1 MPTPK
6 ILLTRRWPGEVE
18 HHLSQRYD
26 LTINDQDT
34 PMDAAALKAALAS
47 YDAVCPTVTDK
58 LSAEVLAAAAGG
70 RVKVLGNYGVGVSH
84 IDLQACKRL
93 GVAVTNTPNV
103 LTEATAE
110 IAILLMLMTA
120 RRAGEG
126 ERQVR
131 DHRWDGWAPT
141 RMIGAAVTGKTLGLV
156 GFGRI
161 GQATAQ
167 KAHHGL
173 GMRVLYWSRKRAPAD
188 VEARTG
194 GEHCASLDDLLER
207 SDFVSLHCP
216 GGAAT
221 RHLLNAARLDR
232 MKRSAF
238 LINTARGE
246 VVDEA
251 ALAAAL
257 RDRVIA
263 GAGLDVY
270 EHEPR
275 VPESFMGLENVVLLP
290 HLGSATLETRV
301 AMGMRVA
308 ENLERFFAG
317 LEPGDRVA

>member
-6 ILLTRRWPGEVE
+6 VLLTRRWPSEVE
-18 HHLSQRYD
+18 HYLSQRYD
-26 LTINDQDT
+26 LTVNEQDT
-34 PMDAAALKAALAS
+34 PMDAAALRNALAT

-58 LSAEVLAAAAGG
+58 LTAEVLSAASNGKL
-70 RVKVLGNYGVGVSH
+70 RMLGNYGVGVSH
-84 IDLQACKRL
+84 IDVAACKRL
-93 GVAVTNTPNV
+93 GVTVTNTPDV

-110 IAILLMLMTA
+110 IALTLMLMTA

-131 DHRWDGWAPT
+131 KHEWTGWAPT
-141 RMIGAAVTGKTLGLV
+141 RMIGADVTGKTLGLI

-167 KAHHGL
+167 KAHHGF
-173 GMRVLYWSRKRAPAD
+173 GMKILYWSRKRATAE

-194 GEHCASLDDLLER
+194 GQHCADLDKLLES

-216 GGAAT
+216 GGAET
-221 RHLLNAARLDR
+221 RHLLNARRLDR
-232 MKRSAF
+232 MKRTAF
-238 LINTARGE
+238 VINTARGE

-251 ALAAAL
+251 ALAEAL
-257 RDRVIA
+257 RNRTIA

-270 EHEPR
+270 EHEPS
-275 VPESFMGLENVVLLP
+275 VPEAFMGLENVVLLP

-317 LEPGDRVA
+317 LEPNDRVA

>member
-1 MPTPK
+1 MATHK
-6 ILLTRRWPGEVE
+6 ILLTRRWPSEVE
-18 HHLSQRYD
+18 HYLSQRYD
-26 LTINDQDT
+26 VTVNEHDT
-34 PMDAAALKAALAS
+34 PMDAAALRSALAS
-47 YDAVCPTVTDK
+47 YDGVCPTVTDK
-58 LSAEVLAAAAGG
+58 LSAEVLSAASNGKL
-70 RVKVLGNYGVGVSH
+70 KVLGNYGVGVSH

-93 GVAVTNTPNV
+93 GIAVTNTPNV

-141 RMIGAAVTGKTLGLV
+141 RMIGADVTGKTLGLI

-167 KAHHGL
+167 KAHHGF
-173 GMRVLYWSRKRAPAD
+173 GMKVLYYSRKRATAE
-188 VEARTG
+188 VEALTG
-194 GEHCASLDDLLER
+194 GEHCPSLDTLLES

-216 GGAAT
+216 GGAET
-221 RHLLNAARLDR
+221 RHLLDAARLDR

-246 VVDEA
+246 VVDEG
-251 ALAAAL
+251 ALAEAL
-257 RDRVIA
+257 RNRVIA

-270 EHEPR
+270 EQEPR
-275 VPESFMGLENVVLLP
+275 VPEVFLGLENVVLLP

-317 LEPGDRVA
+317 LEPNDKVA

>member
-1 MPTPK
+1 MSKPK
-6 ILLTRRWPGEVE
+6 LLLTRRWPREVE
-18 HHLSQRYD
+18 HYLSQRYD
-26 LTINDQDT
+26 VTLNEHDT
-34 PMDAAALKAALAS
+34 PMDPSALQVALATH
-47 YDAVCPTVTDK
+47 DAICPTVTDK
-58 LSAEVLAAAAGG
+58 LNAEVLGAAAGG
-70 RVKVLGNYGVGVSH
+70 KLKVLGNYGVGVSH
-84 IDLQACKRL
+84 IDLQACRRL
-93 GVAVTNTPNV
+93 GIVVTNTPDV
-103 LTEATAE
+103 LTDATAE
-110 IAILLMLMTA
+110 IAIALMLMVA

-131 DHRWDGWAPT
+131 EHRWEGWAPT
-141 RMIGAAVTGKTLGLV
+141 RMIGAALTGKTLGLV

-161 GQATAQ
+161 GQATAL
-167 KAHHGL
+167 KAHHGF
-173 GMRVLYWSRKRAPAD
+173 GMRILYHSRKRAPAAA
-188 VEARTG
+188 EGPCG
-194 GEHCASLDDLLER
+194 GQHYAVLEELLER

-216 GGAAT
+216 GGAEN
-221 RHLLNAARLDR
+221 RHLLDAARLGR

-251 ALAAAL
+251 ALAEAL
-257 RDRVIA
+257 RTGALA

-275 VPESFMGLENVVLLP
+275 VPESFLGLENVVLLP

-308 ENLERFFAG
+308 ENLDRFFAG